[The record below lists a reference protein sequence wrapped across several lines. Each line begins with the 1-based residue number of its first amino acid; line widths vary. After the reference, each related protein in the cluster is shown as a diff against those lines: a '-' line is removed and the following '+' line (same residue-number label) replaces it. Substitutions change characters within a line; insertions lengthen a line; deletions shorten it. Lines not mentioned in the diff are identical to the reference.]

1 MADSA
6 LRLHLRRQLTQH
18 VSDLGYSLSLEAPGP
33 DEPEILRMSPVRR
46 RVAYGETVLRT
57 DLKKKRCHDRL
68 RLFSQ
73 RRTRRRGSIL
83 FFIGVAVDD
92 QRELETLLADLE
104 IRSGIR
110 GGHVHV
116 VPITLPET
124 SARRASATRRA
135 SSRTARG

>member
-6 LRLHLRRQLTQH
+6 VRLHLRRQLTLH
-18 VSDLGYSLSLEAPGP
+18 VAELGYTLALEAPGP
-33 DEPEILRMSPVRR
+33 EEPEVLRMSPVRR
-46 RVAYGETVLRT
+46 RIAYGETVLRS

-83 FFIGVAVDD
+83 FFIGIAAED
-92 QRELETLLADLE
+92 QLELETLLAELE

-116 VPITLPET
+116 VPIAKPET
-124 SARRASATRRA
+124 AARRASSKR
-135 SSRTARG
+135 SARG

>member
-6 LRLHLRRQLTQH
+6 IRMHLRRQLAQH

-33 DEPEILRMSPVRR
+33 EEPELLRMSPVRR
-46 RVAYGETVLRT
+46 RIAYGETVLKA

-83 FFIGVAVDD
+83 FFIGVAEDD
-92 QRELETLLADLE
+92 QQELETLLADLE

-110 GGHVHV
+110 GGHVHI
-116 VPITLPET
+116 VPIPKPESPARRT
-124 SARRASATRRA
+124 PSRRSAR
-135 SSRTARG
+135 G

>member
-1 MADSA
+1 MAEST
-6 LRLHLRRQLTQH
+6 LRLHLRRQLAQH

-33 DEPEILRMSPVRR
+33 EEPEILRMSPVRR
-46 RVAYGETVLRT
+46 RIAYGETVLKA

-83 FFIGVAVDD
+83 FFIGVTEDD
-92 QRELETLLADLE
+92 QQELETLLADLE

-110 GGHVHV
+110 GGHVHI
-116 VPITLPET
+116 VPIAKPET
-124 SARRASATRRA
+124 AARRTSSRSSAR
-135 SSRTARG
+135 G

>member
-1 MADSA
+1 MAESA
-6 LRLHLRRQLTQH
+6 DRLHLRHQLTLH
-18 VSDLGYSLSLEAPGP
+18 VSELGYSLSLETPGP
-33 DEPEILRMSPVRR
+33 EEPEILRMSPVRR
-46 RVAYGETVLRT
+46 RVAYGETVLKG

-92 QRELETLLADLE
+92 QLELETLLAELE

-116 VPITLPET
+116 VPIAKPET
-124 SARRASATRRA
+124 AARRASSKR
-135 SSRTARG
+135 SARG

>member
-6 LRLHLRRQLTQH
+6 LRLHLRRQLTAH
-18 VSDLGYSLSLEAPGP
+18 VSELGYSLSLEAPGP

-46 RVAYGETVLRT
+46 RIAYGETVLRS

-68 RLFSQ
+68 RLFSS

-116 VPITLPET
+116 VPIALPET
-124 SARRASATRRA
+124 AARRTSSRSSAR
-135 SSRTARG
+135 G

>member
-1 MADSA
+1 MADTA
-6 LRLHLRRQLTQH
+6 VRLHLRRQLTLH
-18 VSDLGYSLSLEAPGP
+18 VSELGYTLALDAPGP
-33 DEPEILRMSPVRR
+33 EEPEVLRMSPVRR
-46 RVAYGETVLRT
+46 RIAYGETVLHG

-83 FFIGVAVDD
+83 FFIGIAAED
-92 QRELETLLADLE
+92 QLELETLLAELE

-116 VPITLPET
+116 VPIAKPET
-124 SARRASATRRA
+124 AARRASSK
-135 SSRTARG
+135 SSARG

>member
-1 MADSA
+1 MAESS
-6 LRLHLRRQLTQH
+6 LRLHLRRELNAH

-46 RVAYGETVLRT
+46 RIAYGETVLRS

-68 RLFSQ
+68 RSFSS

-83 FFIGVAVDD
+83 FFIGVTVDD

-116 VPITLPET
+116 VPIALPEKT
-124 SARRASATRRA
+124 ASRTSSRSSAR
-135 SSRTARG
+135 G

>member
-1 MADSA
+1 MADTA
-6 LRLHLRRQLTQH
+6 VRLHLRRQLTLH
-18 VSDLGYSLSLEAPGP
+18 VSELGYTLALEAPGP
-33 DEPEILRMSPVRR
+33 EEPEVLRMSPVRR
-46 RVAYGETVLRT
+46 RIAYGETVLRS

-83 FFIGVAVDD
+83 FFIGIAAED
-92 QRELETLLADLE
+92 QLELETLLAELE

-116 VPITLPET
+116 VPIAKPET
-124 SARRASATRRA
+124 AARRASSK
-135 SSRTARG
+135 SSARG

>member
-1 MADSA
+1 MSETAA
-6 LRLHLRRQLTQH
+6 RLHLRQQLSLH
-18 VSDLGYSLSLEAPGP
+18 VSELGYSLSLEAPGP

-46 RVAYGETVLRT
+46 RIAYGETVLKA

-73 RRTRRRGSIL
+73 RRTRRRGTIL
-83 FFIGVAVDD
+83 FFIGVAAED
-92 QRELETLLADLE
+92 QRELETLLTELE

-116 VPITLPET
+116 VPIAKPEPA
-124 SARRASATRRA
+124 ARRASSK
-135 SSRTARG
+135 SSARG

>member
-1 MADSA
+1 MADSS
-6 LRLHLRRQLTQH
+6 LRLHLRHQLTAH
-18 VSDLGYSLSLEAPGP
+18 VSELGYSLSLEAPGP

-46 RVAYGETVLRT
+46 RIAYGETVLRS

-68 RLFSQ
+68 RLFSS

-83 FFIGVAVDD
+83 FFIGVTVDD

-116 VPITLPET
+116 VPIALPET
-124 SARRASATRRA
+124 TARRTSSRSSAR
-135 SSRTARG
+135 G

>member
-1 MADSA
+1 MADTA
-6 LRLHLRRQLTQH
+6 IRLHLRRQLAQH

-33 DEPEILRMSPVRR
+33 EEPEILRMSPVRR
-46 RVAYGETVLRT
+46 RIAYGETVLKA

-83 FFIGVAVDD
+83 FFIGVTEDD
-92 QRELETLLADLE
+92 QQELETLLADLE

-110 GGHVHV
+110 GGHVHI
-116 VPITLPET
+116 VPIAKPES
-124 SARRASATRRA
+124 SARRT
-135 SSRTARG
+135 SSRRSARG

>member
-1 MADSA
+1 MADST
-6 LRLHLRRQLTQH
+6 LRLHLRRELNAH
-18 VSDLGYSLSLEAPGP
+18 VADLGYSLSLEAPGP

-46 RVAYGETVLRT
+46 RIAYGETVLRT

-68 RLFSQ
+68 RSFSS

-83 FFIGVAVDD
+83 FFIGVTIED

-110 GGHVHV
+110 GGHVHI
-116 VPITLPET
+116 VPIALPEKT
-124 SARRASATRRA
+124 APRTASRRSAR
-135 SSRTARG
+135 G

>member
-1 MADSA
+1 MADTA
-6 LRLHLRRQLTQH
+6 IRLHLRRQLAQH

-33 DEPEILRMSPVRR
+33 EEPEILRMSPVRR
-46 RVAYGETVLRT
+46 RIAYGETVLKA

-83 FFIGVAVDD
+83 FFIGVTEDD
-92 QRELETLLADLE
+92 QQELETLLADLE

-110 GGHVHV
+110 GGHVHI
-116 VPITLPET
+116 VPIAKPES
-124 SARRASATRRA
+124 SARRTS
-135 SSRTARG
+135 SSRSARG

>member
-1 MADSA
+1 MSETAA
-6 LRLHLRRQLTQH
+6 RLHLRQQLSLH
-18 VSDLGYSLSLEAPGP
+18 VSELGYSLSLEAPGP

-46 RVAYGETVLRT
+46 RIAYGETVLKA

-73 RRTRRRGSIL
+73 RRTRRRGTIL
-83 FFIGVAVDD
+83 FFIGVAAED
-92 QRELETLLADLE
+92 QLELETLLTELE

-116 VPITLPET
+116 VPIAKPEPA
-124 SARRASATRRA
+124 ARRASSK
-135 SSRTARG
+135 SSARG